1 MTIYGVGSEKCNMVK
16 SKFPD
21 DIYVDVHANENTRGV
36 RQARMYSIL
45 RGGEWPIMI
54 DENDCVL
61 TYP

>member
-1 MTIYGVGSEKCNMVK
+1 MTIYGVGSDKCQLVK

-21 DIYVDVHANENTRGV
+21 DIYIDVHANDNTRGV
-36 RQARMYSIL
+36 RQARIESVL

-54 DENDCVL
+54 DGNDCVL